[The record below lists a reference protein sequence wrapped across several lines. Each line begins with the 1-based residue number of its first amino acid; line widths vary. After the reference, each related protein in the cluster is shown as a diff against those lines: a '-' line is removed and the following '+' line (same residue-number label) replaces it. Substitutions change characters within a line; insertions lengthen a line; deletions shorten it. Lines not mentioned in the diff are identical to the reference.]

1 MLFLDLRFIEF
12 LFSRGLVR
20 LFGEI
25 VFFKVEGLMPY
36 TSRVPRCVWR
46 DYLKY
51 RRKRWSDLDTIFSQ
65 IPVVGPGFP
74 GVRKWLQ

>member
-1 MLFLDLRFIEF
+1 MEF

-25 VFFKVEGLMPY
+25 GFFKVEGLMPY
-36 TSRVPRCVWR
+36 TSRVSRCVWR
-46 DYLKY
+46 DFWKY
-51 RRKRWSDLDTIFSQ
+51 RWKRWSALDTIFSQ